1 MFFAK
6 SNRRL
11 IATTLRALALS
22 LSALSLIACG
32 GGEAESAAP
41 SGYSNEQVADM
52 LQAVMASDRKMYAS
66 HVMTRLIK
74 KEKVQILDENGEPA
88 PLKGSENWEK
98 EYGKLPLPAQMFRMA
113 AEDVNAKDKGFTYS
127 LISSWPIN
135 KENKPKGESE
145 AAGMTLVE
153 ETGEPW
159 YGTETIG
166 GAEYFVAIY
175 GDRGVAPACVDCHN
189 EHPDSPRTDFEL
201 DEIMGGVVIRIPM
214 T

>member
-1 MFFAK
+1 MFF
-6 SNRRL
+6 NRTL
-11 IATTLRALALS
+11 TATACALS
-22 LSALSLIACG
+22 LSAAALSLTGCG
-32 GGEAESAAP
+32 GGEEEAAA
-41 SGYSNEQVADM
+41 GGIYSHEEVADM

-74 KEKVQILDENGEPA
+74 KEKVQILDEDGKPA

-113 AEDVNAKDKGFTYS
+113 AEDVNAKGKGFTYS

-135 KENKPKGESE
+135 KENKPKGDSE